1 MSKIMDKI
9 MVTLFCIG
17 FIYALLATY
26 NAYIKEAWITLIIF
40 GPISLLCVYS
50 IIWEIRNYLN
60 KND

>member
-9 MVTLFCIG
+9 MVIIFCIG

-26 NAYIKEAWITLIIF
+26 NAYIKESWITLIIF

-60 KND
+60 KDD

>member
-9 MVTLFCIG
+9 MVILFCIG